1 MRVLANENEILRRN
15 MREESNWENGGD
27 RGMEENME
35 RDCEG
40 LDGAFYRWEIEFLDV
55 DFEAD

>member
-1 MRVLANENEILRRN
+1 MK
-15 MREESNWENGGD
+15 EESNWENGGD

-55 DFEAD
+55 DFKQINLRNLEGIAE